1 MYSLWDKLF
10 KMRYGLIAGNGKFP
24 LLVAEGARRAGDSLA
39 VAAIHEETDPQIES
53 LADRVEWVGIG
64 QLGKMI
70 RFFKDEGVEKAIM
83 AGQVRH
89 VQIFSRAVPDARM
102 LKLLL
107 KLPRRN
113 TDSLIGAVAD
123 ELGSEGIQ
131 LIDSTFFLQDYL
143 PRAGTLTTRQPD
155 AHEQA
160 DIDYALE
167 IAREISRLDLGQTI
181 VVRSRACVAIEAME
195 GTDATIRR
203 AGQLTREGNEAPPL
217 LGQVSDT
224 GDVSEGNS
232 REPAPK
238 EGGFVRGLSNLLRGK
253 RTNLAAGRLTVL
265 KLAKPGQDMR
275 FDVPVTGVPT
285 IETMI
290 EAGATC
296 LCVSAGKTLMLDR
309 DEMLAL
315 ANEHNITIV
324 AV

>member
-1 MYSLWDKLF
+1 
-10 KMRYGLIAGNGKFP
+10 MRYGLIAGNGKFP

-39 VAAIHEETDPQIES
+39 VAAIHEETDPIIER

-70 RFFKDEGVEKAIM
+70 RFFKAEGVEKAIM

-102 LKLLL
+102 LKLLW

-113 TDSLIGAVAD
+113 TDSLIGAIAN
-123 ELGSEGIQ
+123 ELQEEGIE
-131 LIDSTFFLQDYL
+131 LIDSTYFLQEQL
-143 PRAGTLTTRQPD
+143 AEVGTLTKREPD
-155 AHEQA
+155 DREKG
-160 DIDYALE
+160 DIEYAME
-167 IAREISRLDLGQTI
+167 IASEIARLDLGQTI
-181 VVRSRACVAIEAME
+181 VVRSKACVAIEAME

-203 AGQLTREGNEAPPL
+203 AGQLTRIGPDAPSLHAENPESDL
-217 LGQVSDT
+217 PEVERSFVS
-224 GDVSEGNS
+224 
-232 REPAPK
+232 
-238 EGGFVRGLSNLLRGK
+238 GLSKLLRGK
-253 RTNLAAGRLTVL
+253 RANLAGGRLTVV
-265 KLAKPGQDMR
+265 KLAKPDQDMR

-296 LCVSAGKTLMLDR
+296 LCLSAGKTLMFDR
-309 DEMLAL
+309 TEMVAL
-315 ANEHNITIV
+315 ANQHGIAIV